1 MEPKNTSI
9 VLALPVFP
17 ALIVEPP
24 HTGGLNF
31 EGSKKHFMLLA
42 GPNPTIKNRKYM
54 PISTKAQTFKMAQCT
69 RCLCTIPLGG
79 MAEHKMI
86 GDH

>member
-1 MEPKNTSI
+1 M
-9 VLALPVFP
+9 ALPVFP
-17 ALIVEPP
+17 AFIVEPP
-24 HTGGLNF
+24 HTSDLYL

-54 PISTKAQTFKMAQCT
+54 PISAKAQTFKMAQCT
-69 RCLCTIPLGG
+69 RCLSTIPGGG